1 MRLLKFVKGQFLSG
15 DNEVPAGREFIA
27 HANQL
32 AHGYTKFVG
41 GKVAEQRMGL
51 VADPTF
57 VLPER
62 ADLGDTD
69 QSTWETDH
77 NSKPRDPW
85 TRQYYLP
92 LEDNETGELY
102 TFVTGSQGGNSAIG
116 KLLAQYVRNA
126 HLGVPLIELVAGSYR
141 HKQFGPVP
149 VPEFKVTAWTSGPVS
164 HEPPPYDGPT
174 YDMDGSF

>member
-92 LEDNETGELY
+92 LEDNETG
-102 TFVTGSQGGNSAIG
+102 G
-116 KLLAQYVRNA
+116 
-126 HLGVPLIELVAGSYR
+126 LIRSSPAPRAATPQSESCSLSTCAM
-141 HKQFGPVP
+141 HI
-149 VPEFKVTAWTSGPVS
+149 
-164 HEPPPYDGPT
+164 
-174 YDMDGSF
+174 